1 MNAKISSNRMPLV
14 VYFFGGLRF
23 ANPPYGLGAEPYMY
37 EKQGKNKKTGE
48 LTISD
53 PF

>member
-1 MNAKISSNRMPLV
+1 MPSGG
-14 VYFFGGLRF
+14 YFFGGLRF